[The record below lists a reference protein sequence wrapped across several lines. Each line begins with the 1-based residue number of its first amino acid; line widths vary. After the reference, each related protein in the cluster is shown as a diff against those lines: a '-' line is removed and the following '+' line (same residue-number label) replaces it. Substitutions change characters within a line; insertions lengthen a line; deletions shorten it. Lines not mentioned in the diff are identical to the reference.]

1 MSNRIIKC
9 KNTDFE
15 FLVACACRYNIGR
28 MTYSPHQFIEIV
40 RKHMDTFTPICLRWV
55 LDDIERAEPDGLG
68 MEIDKI
74 EWLKLKDEII
84 KKLGKEAQNA
94 RYN

>member
-1 MSNRIIKC
+1 
-9 KNTDFE
+9 
-15 FLVACACRYNIGR
+15 
-28 MTYSPHQFIEIV
+28 
-40 RKHMDTFTPICLRWV
+40 MDSFTPICLRWI

-68 MEIDKI
+68 MEIDKV

-84 KKLGKEAQNA
+84 EKLGKEAQNA